1 MKKPMKKALFY
12 TVLVFA
18 LSVGTAS
25 AERLSVWVNK
35 ANVRSG
41 PGKKYEVLWSVGKY
55 FPVDI
60 VKTSGDWRQI
70 RDYEGDVGWI
80 HHSLLKEIPAVI
92 VKGSLVNV
100 REGPGTDAKVLF
112 QAESGVSFRVE
123 EKKDKWLRVKH
134 ADGDTG
140 WVHESLVWGK

>member
-1 MKKPMKKALFY
+1 MKKTLFY
-12 TVLVFA
+12 TLLVFV
-18 LSVGTAS
+18 LSVGAAS
-25 AERLSVWVNK
+25 AERLSVAVNK

-41 PGKKYEVLWSVGKY
+41 PGKNYEVLWSVGKY

-70 RDYEGDVGWI
+70 RDYEGDAGWI
-80 HHSLLKEIPAVI
+80 HRSLLKEIPSVI

-100 REGPGTDAKVLF
+100 REGPGKDTKVLF

-140 WVHESLVWGK
+140 WIHESLVWGN

>member
-1 MKKPMKKALFY
+1 MKKILIY
-12 TVLVFA
+12 TVLVFV

-25 AERLSVWVNK
+25 AERLSVAVNK

-41 PGKKYEVLWSVGKY
+41 PGKNYEVLWSVGKY

-60 VKTSGDWRQI
+60 IKTSGDWREI

-80 HHSLLKEIPAVI
+80 HHSLLKEIPSVI

-100 REGPGTDAKVLF
+100 REGPGKDTKVLF
-112 QAESGVSFRVE
+112 QAESGVCFKVE

-140 WVHESLVWGK
+140 WIHESLVWGK

>member
-1 MKKPMKKALFY
+1 MNKPMKKTLLY
-12 TVLVFA
+12 TILVFV
-18 LSVGTAS
+18 LSIGTAS
-25 AERLSVWVNK
+25 AERLSVAVDK

-60 VKTSGDWRQI
+60 VKTSGDWRQV

-80 HHSLLKEIPAVI
+80 HHSLLKETSSVI

-112 QAESGVSFRVE
+112 QAESGVSFKVE
-123 EKKDKWLRVKH
+123 EKKDEWLRVKH
-134 ADGDTG
+134 VDGDAG
-140 WVHESLVWGK
+140 WIHESLVWGN

>member
-1 MKKPMKKALFY
+1 MKKIFFY
-12 TVLVFA
+12 TVLVFV

-25 AERLSVWVNK
+25 AERLSVAVDK
-35 ANVRSG
+35 GNVRSG
-41 PGKKYEVLWSVGKY
+41 PGENYEVLWSVGKY

-80 HHSLLKEIPAVI
+80 HRSLLKEIPAVI
-92 VKGSLVNV
+92 VKGSLVNI
-100 REGPGTDAKVLF
+100 REGPGKDAKVLF
-112 QAESGVSFRVE
+112 QAESGVSLKVE
-123 EKKDKWLRVKH
+123 ETKGKWLRVKH

-140 WVHESLVWGK
+140 WIHDSLVWGN

>member
-1 MKKPMKKALFY
+1 MKKILLFSL
-12 TVLVFA
+12 LVFV

-25 AERLSVWVNK
+25 AERLTVAVDK

-41 PGKKYEVLWSVGKY
+41 PGKNYEVLWSVGKY
-55 FPVDI
+55 FPVDM

-92 VKGSLVNV
+92 VKGSVVNI

-112 QAESGVSFRVE
+112 QAESGVSFMVE
-123 EKKDKWLRVKH
+123 EKKDKWLRIRH

-140 WVHESLVWGK
+140 WIHESLVWGN

>member
-1 MKKPMKKALFY
+1 MKKTLLY
-12 TVLVFA
+12 TVLVFV

-25 AERLSVWVNK
+25 AERLSVAVNK

-41 PGKKYEVLWSVGKY
+41 PGKNYEVLWSVGKY

-70 RDYEGDVGWI
+70 RDFEGDAGWI
-80 HHSLLKEIPAVI
+80 HHSLLKDVPSVI

-100 REGPGTDAKVLF
+100 REGPGKDTKVLF
-112 QAESGVSFRVE
+112 QAETGVSFKVE
-123 EKKDKWLRVKH
+123 EKKDKWLRVRH

-140 WVHESLVWGK
+140 WIHGSLVWGK

>member
-1 MKKPMKKALFY
+1 MKKIFFY
-12 TVLVFA
+12 TVLVFV

-25 AERLSVWVNK
+25 AERLSVAVDK
-35 ANVRSG
+35 GNVRSG
-41 PGKKYEVLWSVGKY
+41 PGENYEVLWSVGKY

-92 VKGSLVNV
+92 VKGSLVNI
-100 REGPGTDAKVLF
+100 REGPGKDAKVLF
-112 QAESGVSFRVE
+112 QAESGVSLKVE
-123 EKKDKWLRVKH
+123 ETKGKWLRVKH

-140 WVHESLVWGK
+140 WIHDSLVWGN

>member
-1 MKKPMKKALFY
+1 MKHAKKKIFLCS
-12 TVLVFA
+12 VVVFL
-18 LSVGTAS
+18 LSMGTAS
-25 AERLSVWVNK
+25 AERLSVSVDK

-55 FPVDI
+55 FPVDV

-80 HHSLLKEIPAVI
+80 YHSLLKDVPAVI

-112 QAESGVSFRVE
+112 QAENGVSFKLE
-123 EKKDKWLRVKH
+123 EKKGEWFRVKH

-140 WVHESLVWGK
+140 WIHKSLVWGQ

>member
-1 MKKPMKKALFY
+1 MKKTLLY
-12 TVLVFA
+12 TVLVFV

-25 AERLSVWVNK
+25 AERLSVAVNK

-41 PGKKYEVLWSVGKY
+41 PGKNYEVLWSVGRY

-80 HHSLLKEIPAVI
+80 HHSLLKEIPSVI

-100 REGPGTDAKVLF
+100 REGPGKDTKVLF
-112 QAESGVSFRVE
+112 QAETGVSFKVE

-140 WVHESLVWGK
+140 WMHESLVWGQ

>member
-1 MKKPMKKALFY
+1 MKKTLFY
-12 TVLVFA
+12 TLLVLV
-18 LSVGTAS
+18 LSVGAAS
-25 AERLSVWVNK
+25 AERLSVAVNK

-41 PGKKYEVLWSVGKY
+41 PGKNYEVLWSVGKY

-70 RDYEGDVGWI
+70 RDYEGDAGWI
-80 HHSLLKEIPAVI
+80 HRSLLKEIPSVI

-100 REGPGTDAKVLF
+100 REGPGKDTKVLF

-140 WVHESLVWGK
+140 WIHESLVWGN

>member
-1 MKKPMKKALFY
+1 MKKILFCSL
-12 TVLVFA
+12 LVFV

-25 AERLSVWVNK
+25 AERLSVAVDK
-35 ANVRSG
+35 GNVR
-41 PGKKYEVLWSVGKY
+41 

-60 VKTSGDWRQI
+60 VKTSGDWRKI

-92 VKGSLVNV
+92 VKGSLVNI

-112 QAESGVSFRVE
+112 QAESGVSFKVV
-123 EKKDKWLRVKH
+123 EKKGKWLRVKH

-140 WVHESLVWGK
+140 WIHDSLIWGD

>member
-1 MKKPMKKALFY
+1 MKRTLLC
-12 TVLVFA
+12 TVLVFV
-18 LSVGTAS
+18 LCIGTAS
-25 AERLSVWVNK
+25 AERLSIAVDK

-55 FPVDI
+55 FPVDV

-80 HHSLLKEIPAVI
+80 HHSLLEEIPAVI
-92 VKGSLVNV
+92 VKGSLVNI
-100 REGPGTDAKVLF
+100 REGPGKDAKVLF
-112 QAESGVSFRVE
+112 QAESGVSFKVE
-123 EKKDKWLRVKH
+123 EKKGQWLHVRH

-140 WVHESLVWGK
+140 WIHQSLVWGN

>member
-1 MKKPMKKALFY
+1 MKKILFCSL
-12 TVLVFA
+12 LVFV

-25 AERLSVWVNK
+25 AERLSVAVDK
-35 ANVRSG
+35 GNVRSG
-41 PGKKYEVLWSVGKY
+41 PGKNYEVLWSVGKY

-60 VKTSGDWRQI
+60 VKTSGDWRKI

-92 VKGSLVNV
+92 VKGSLVNI

-112 QAESGVSFRVE
+112 QAESGVSFKVV
-123 EKKDKWLRVKH
+123 EKKGKWLRVKH

-140 WVHESLVWGK
+140 WIHDSLIWGD

>member
-1 MKKPMKKALFY
+1 MKKTLFY
-12 TVLVFA
+12 TVLVFV

-25 AERLSVWVNK
+25 AERLSVGVNK

-41 PGKKYEVLWSVGKY
+41 PGKNYEVLWSVGKY

-80 HHSLLKEIPAVI
+80 HHSLLKEVPSVI

-100 REGPGTDAKVLF
+100 REGPGKDTKVLF
-112 QAESGVSFRVE
+112 QAETGVSFKVE
-123 EKKDKWLRVKH
+123 EQKDKWLRVKH

-140 WVHESLVWGK
+140 WIHESLVWGR